1 MCQDERIGEH
11 WSKMDSDRG
20 RSAIAARDQRVRF
33 IAD

>member
-1 MCQDERIGEH
+1 MRQDERIGEH

-20 RSAIAARDQRVRF
+20 RSTIAARDQRVRI